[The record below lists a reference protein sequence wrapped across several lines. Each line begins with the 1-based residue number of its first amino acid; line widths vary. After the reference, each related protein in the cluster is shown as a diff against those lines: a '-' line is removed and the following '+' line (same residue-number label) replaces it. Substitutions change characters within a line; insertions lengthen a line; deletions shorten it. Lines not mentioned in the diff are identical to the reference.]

1 MNFSSL
7 RPAGHALLRSVQRQ
21 ANPLAPRIL
30 PAMAARWYA
39 ATTGLSSEEITDR
52 VFNIIKAFEGINPD
66 AVNKSASFTEDLK
79 LDSLDTVEVVMHI
92 ENEFSIE
99 IPDEDADN
107 IKTVGQA
114 IEYVAKRDD
123 AS

>member
-1 MNFSSL
+1 M
-7 RPAGHALLRSVQRQ
+7 Q
-21 ANPLAPRIL
+21 
-30 PAMAARWYA
+30 
-39 ATTGLSSEEITDR
+39 
-52 VFNIIKAFEGINPD
+52 
-66 AVNKSASFTEDLK
+66 
-79 LDSLDTVEVVMHI
+79 I
-92 ENEFSIE
+92 ENEFAIE